1 MGNRLSKIVTRTG
14 DAGTTGL
21 TDGSRIPKQHL
32 RVCAMGDVDEL
43 NSQLGVVLTHPL
55 PEEIHARLISTQQLL
70 FNLGGELSMP
80 GYQLVKDSDVIA
92 FDEALEAL
100 NETLPPLKDFI
111 MPGGSPASAAC
122 HVARTVARRAER
134 ATWAL
139 HAVEPLNAPVM
150 MLLNRLSDYLFVV
163 SRVLGRGEGAAETTW
178 KRGGRSKP
186 QGDDRM

>member
-43 NSQLGVVLTHPL
+43 NSQIGVVLTHPL
-55 PEEIHARLISTQQLL
+55 PDEVRARLVSTQQLL

-80 GYQLVKDSDVIA
+80 GYQLVKEADVIA

-100 NETLPPLKDFI
+100 NETLPPLKEFI
-111 MPGGSPASAAC
+111 MPGGSPANAAC

-163 SRVLGRGEGAAETTW
+163 SRVLGRNEGMAETSW
-178 KRGGRSKP
+178 NRGDRKKP
-186 QGDDRM
+186 IG

>member
-43 NSQLGVVLTHPL
+43 NSQIGVVLTHPL
-55 PEEIHARLISTQQLL
+55 PEEVRTRLVSTQQLL

-80 GYQLVKDSDVIA
+80 GYQLVKEADVIA

-100 NETLPPLKDFI
+100 NETLPPLKEFI
-111 MPGGSPASAAC
+111 MPGGSPANAAC

-163 SRVLGRGEGAAETTW
+163 SRVLGRNEGMAETSW
-178 KRGGRSKP
+178 NRGDRKKP
-186 QGDDRM
+186 MS